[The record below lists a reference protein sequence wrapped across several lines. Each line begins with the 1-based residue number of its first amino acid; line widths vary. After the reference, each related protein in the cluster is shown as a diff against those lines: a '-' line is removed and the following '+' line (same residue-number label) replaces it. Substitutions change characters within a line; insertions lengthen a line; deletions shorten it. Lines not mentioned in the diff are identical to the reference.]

1 VPANF
6 QPTEIASGAWVA
18 SYLLSAIALQY
29 NARLHE
35 LRANG
40 AIITKRLHEL
50 RANGAIIT
58 NRREYHGEKVL
69 SLVSTRTTVANPK
82 G

>member
-40 AIITKRLHEL
+40 AIIT
-50 RANGAIIT
+50 